1 MIKKIEKDY
10 FIQEVDGQD
19 YQIFYKDL
27 KIIKDIISLP
37 VINNKLECLHLNN
50 ENNEYSE
57 MVAKIFVKV
66 ASLKIYI

>member
-37 VINNKLECLHLNN
+37 VINNKL
-50 ENNEYSE
+50 
-57 MVAKIFVKV
+57 
-66 ASLKIYI
+66 